1 MSRIIGSPF
10 PLCSGVPDP
19 RTDHAVAMA
28 RFAVRCVQTMRRVTK
43 ELELSLG
50 PDTTDLGVRIGLH
63 SGPVTAGV
71 LRGDRARFQLFGD
84 TMNTAARMESNGA
97 PGRIHIS
104 QETADLLDKAGKSSW
119 FVARE
124 GTVMA
129 KGKGALRT
137 YWLAYQSPPEND
149 AASAAETNSTATRQ
163 VSARKSGVQAPPQF
177 GVHVEDFLAP
187 EERRRRLVEY
197 NKEILL
203 GLLKR
208 VVAFRR
214 AKFVDQE
221 CKEEEELTFSQCSN
235 PVDEVAEVIEIP
247 DEDDVE
253 EASDDVSEEV
263 EEQLELYISDI
274 AGMYKNNP
282 FHNFEHGKS
291 MVLLRT
297 VLSPEFI

>member
-1 MSRIIGSPF
+1 MAA
-10 PLCSGVPDP
+10 CGVPDP

-43 ELELSLG
+43 DMELSLG

-119 FVARE
+119 IVARE

-129 KGKGALRT
+129 KGKGALKT
-137 YWLAYQSPPEND
+137 YWLAYQAPPQND
-149 AASAAETNSTATRQ
+149 RNASKETSSSAVRQDQTRQ
-163 VSARKSGVQAPPQF
+163 SGHQAPQF
-177 GVHVEDFLAP
+177 GVNVEDFLAP

-197 NKEILL
+197 NKEILF

-214 AKFVDQE
+214 GKFPNQE
-221 CKEEEELTFSQCSN
+221 FKEAELTFSQAN
-235 PVDEVAEVIEIP
+235 HPVDEVAEVIEIP
-247 DEDDVE
+247 DDDHIE
-253 EASDDVSEEV
+253 EASDDISKEV

-282 FHNFEHGKS
+282 FHNFEHGAYAGDS
-291 MVLLRT
+291 LTFVCASLCYLE
-297 VLSPEFI
+297 SQ